1 MDYIVEIVALGIDS
15 LVLITSL
22 RQYYKK
28 SSSVSMISAAP
39 TLTVDKKLKEVLK
52 SQPDAKLPYIAIRG
66 AVKSLGVPI
75 TSSNNSKVSGVIQ
88 SLKIKEHVV
97 QRSSSGFWSDS
108 ERTIHE
114 VHNVIPFG
122 LESKGVVVEVIDP
135 LVAECLDMEVI
146 SDTFTPT
153 VPSMMDHIWGFFS
166 GFRQRGV
173 QSTEKMLR
181 EGTVMTGIGEIVC
194 EQDGSFK
201 LQPPSNGGLYYLTTL
216 PVSSLLKKLE
226 SSKKNYGL
234 LTLVCTAIG
243 VVLAGVILRKY
254 LKQRKLLKDEEE
266 RRNLRDKTRKIN
278 RRSTRN
284 TDNLTENQICV
295 VCKSNPIEMIL
306 LPCGHVCLC
315 EDCAE
320 DITSHCPICRAAIE
334 LKSPAYVV

>member
-1 MDYIVEIVALGIDS
+1 MFRSGSILRS
-15 LVLITSL
+15 L
-22 RQYYKK
+22 
-28 SSSVSMISAAP
+28 SVS
-39 TLTVDKKLKEVLK
+39 
-52 SQPDAKLPYIAIRG
+52 
-66 AVKSLGVPI
+66 
-75 TSSNNSKVSGVIQ
+75 SGGYCG
-88 SLKIKEHVV
+88 K
-97 QRSSSGFWSDS
+97 F
-108 ERTIHE
+108 
-114 VHNVIPFG
+114 
-122 LESKGVVVEVIDP
+122 
-135 LVAECLDMEVI
+135 LDMEVI

-181 EGTVMTGIGEIVC
+181 EGTLMTGIGEIVC

-243 VVLAGVILRKY
+243 VVLAGMILRKY

-266 RRNLRDKTRKIN
+266 RRSLRDKTRKIN

-295 VCKSNPIEMIL
+295 VCKSNPIEVSLNLLYCSGSYKFCIFFQMIL